1 MFCRIVS
8 RCFRAS
14 TTFSVP
20 PKTSSPPQLI
30 PPDYSF
36 YNNHQNHTQGQ
47 VIRVHKLVLLA
58 SSSHFER
65 ILEASP
71 AGQQPVIIL
80 DGTRYTDLRALV
92 DYMYKGEVNIQQ
104 EQLSSLL
111 KTADNLKI
119 KGLADVANKEDDRGG
134 GSRNGSGGGGTNGN
148 LGTVEH
154 SREGSSGMAISPPPM
169 KRPKQ
174 SPVDPCSL
182 NREIRDARE
191 LRDSREHL
199 PTEPR
204 DLSRDAPRDLSR
216 DISHFG
222 FSNANGNYHLS
233 RRAYSP
239 THSISTSSN
248 IASARS
254 LLYSSSLITR
264 QSSKSPVTN
273 ISSPYFTGS
282 LVRPRSPHNQFDPT
296 PGSSLHPPRT
306 SPQSPVPDH
315 KIVPQISMPPFGL
328 PFTLP
333 MLHESKKILDR
344 SSHKLLPSHYDLPR
358 DDREKDYLPPSW
370 PPRGADLDPPTP
382 KHSSIS
388 KLEILEKETI
398 EQDKRNE
405 DEKFSSSSEK
415 DTSFSPPD
423 DTHSISS
430 KTDYTPE
437 GDPDEDE
444 DSNTGITR
452 DAVLPAGNG
461 DVPNLLLTGNNRP
474 PPGTTSTTPA
484 TPSKQNN
491 SDMVKCPYCP
501 RSYRHQNNLRTHI
514 RCFHKGVRIP
524 CPICHRGF
532 TRWFTVR
539 CHIAREHQN
548 VDFSRP
554 ENLPAQLRRAL
565 YPPFTE

>member
-1 MFCRIVS
+1 MNSGHSSDV
-8 RCFRAS
+8 
-14 TTFSVP
+14 
-20 PKTSSPPQLI
+20 TSSSNQHYCLRW
-30 PPDYSF
+30 
-36 YNNHQNHTQGQ
+36 NNHHHNLLGVLNNVLSSQQHADVSLFCEGQ

-111 KTADNLKI
+111 KTADNLKL

-154 SREGSSGMAISPPPM
+154 SREGSSGMTISPPPM

-182 NREIRDARE
+182 NREMRDARE

-315 KIVPQISMPPFGL
+315 KIVPQI
-328 PFTLP
+328 
-333 MLHESKKILDR
+333 
-344 SSHKLLPSHYDLPR
+344 
-358 DDREKDYLPPSW
+358 
-370 PPRGADLDPPTP
+370 
-382 KHSSIS
+382 
-388 KLEILEKETI
+388 
-398 EQDKRNE
+398 
-405 DEKFSSSSEK
+405 
-415 DTSFSPPD
+415 
-423 DTHSISS
+423 
-430 KTDYTPE
+430 
-437 GDPDEDE
+437 
-444 DSNTGITR
+444 
-452 DAVLPAGNG
+452 
-461 DVPNLLLTGNNRP
+461 
-474 PPGTTSTTPA
+474 
-484 TPSKQNN
+484 
-491 SDMVKCPYCP
+491 
-501 RSYRHQNNLRTHI
+501 
-514 RCFHKGVRIP
+514 
-524 CPICHRGF
+524 ICHPLVYHSLFQCCTNPRKYLIDHLTNCF
-532 TRWFTVR
+532 
-539 CHIAREHQN
+539 
-548 VDFSRP
+548 RP
-554 ENLPAQLRRAL
+554 ITTFHVMTEKKTIFRRL
-565 YPPFTE
+565 GLLEELI